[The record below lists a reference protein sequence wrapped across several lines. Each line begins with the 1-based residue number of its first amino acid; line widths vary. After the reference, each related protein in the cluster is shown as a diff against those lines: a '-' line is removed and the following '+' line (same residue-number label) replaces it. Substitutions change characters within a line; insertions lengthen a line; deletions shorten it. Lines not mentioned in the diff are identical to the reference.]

1 MKPAGVG
8 FGMRG
13 FMFCVS
19 FYGKKTTFLS
29 PHVIRKVTNTNNNM
43 LKIKLQ
49 TMKTHIIIL
58 LSSLNTN
65 YLVEIIL
72 SLHIV
77 H

>member
-29 PHVIRKVTNTNNNM
+29 PHVIEKISIVSKD
-43 LKIKLQ
+43 LKNL
-49 TMKTHIIIL
+49 
-58 LSSLNTN
+58 
-65 YLVEIIL
+65 
-72 SLHIV
+72 
-77 H
+77 